1 MSTKTTFKRVALVAV
16 AALGLGLMS
25 VTNAPAAQNPSLV
38 HLDGTARGTCNAANN
53 YACSNVADETSWVT
67 INATAHYGVQSTFM
81 ATVASDTST
90 YAWSVTSYPA
100 GLAGWAVP
108 VITSTAWKTST
119 ADGYSPTPGANGTP
133 AAIGGA
139 YDTGAS
145 WSFAGTNNADA
156 AVAAAVSNGTV
167 TVAGMS
173 MTTTA
178 AAAGGTIGQFYSAVT
193 PTVAGTYVYTLKNA
207 LGGQVNTWTV
217 KAYATD
223 AARDAAKVADNLALN
238 TVVASTSTS
247 FLNAGETTT
256 VTAAADTVVSAP
268 VTASATV
275 QTATIVVTPKTVGS
289 IDKTSV
295 TALTVT
301 ISGPGTLGIGT
312 AANVASLV
320 STGRALT
327 GAAGEN
333 TIAIFADGTPGVA
346 IVTISAG
353 TTVLATE
360 TVTFYGAV
368 ASYTAT
374 VKKNVIPMGATTAA
388 VIAVVAKDSAGN
400 VVPGQTVTVKASDA
414 TVVADTTGTTATAAE
429 ATAGTATLGVTG
441 ISAKFGK
448 LTLTISNAAGTI
460 STTAVVTLSS
470 TTAKTVTLAFDK
482 AEYTAGEKITLKVTA
497 VDANGLPVAP
507 MDPISGTPTANTSL
521 VGFPATWD
529 SLTTDGSVSYTMYAP
544 LVPGPIVITGTD
556 SNSAAITASAAVIS
570 DGVAQAA
577 VDAAAEAIDAAN
589 AATDAANAAAEAA
602 DAATAAA
609 QDAADAVAALSVAV
623 TAQIDALK
631 AQNDSLRKQLIALTN
646 LIIKIQKKVKA

>member
-1 MSTKTTFKRVALVAV
+1 MSTKTTFKRIALVAV

-38 HLDGTARGTCNAANN
+38 HLDGTARGTCNAPN
-53 YACSNVADETSWVT
+53 YVCVNVADEVSWVT
-67 INATAHYGVQSTFM
+67 VTGTAHYGVQSTFM
-81 ATVASDTST
+81 ATVAADTST

-119 ADGYSPTPGANGTP
+119 VDGYSPAPGANGTP

-156 AVAAAVSNGTV
+156 AVAAAVTNGTV
-167 TVAGMS
+167 TVTGMS

-178 AAAGGTIGQFYSAVT
+178 TAAGGTIGQFYSAVT

-268 VTASATV
+268 STASATA
-275 QTATIVVTPKTVGS
+275 QAATVVVTSKTAGS

-301 ISGPGTLGIGT
+301 ISGPGSLGIGT

-333 TIAIFADGTPGVA
+333 TIAIFGDGTAGVA
-346 IVTISAG
+346 TVTISAG

-360 TVTFYGAV
+360 KVTFYGAV

-374 VKKNVIPMGATTAA
+374 VAKNVIPMGATTTG
-388 VIAVVAKDSAGN
+388 VIAVVAKDKDGN
-400 VVPGQTVTVKASDA
+400 VVPGQTVSIKASDA
-414 TVVADTTGTTATAAE
+414 TVVADYTATTSTAAE
-429 ATAGTATLGVTG
+429 ATAGTATVQVIG

-470 TTAKTVTLAFDK
+470 TTAAAAGVKLAFDK

-521 VGFPATWD
+521 VGFPASWD
-529 SLTTDGSVSYTMYAP
+529 STTTDGSVSYTFYAP
-544 LVPGPIVITGTD
+544 LVPGPIVFTGTD
-556 SNSAAITASAAVIS
+556 SNAAAITASATVIS

-577 VDAAAEAIDAAN
+577 ADAAAEATDAAN

-609 QDAADAVAALSVAV
+609 QDAADAVAALSTSVA
-623 TAQIDALK
+623 AMIDALK
-631 AQNDSLRKQLIALTN
+631 KQITALTN
-646 LIIKIQKKVKA
+646 LVIKIQKKVKA

>member
-1 MSTKTTFKRVALVAV
+1 MSTKTTFKRIALVAV

-38 HLDGTARGTCNAANN
+38 HLDGTARGTCNAPN
-53 YACSNVADETSWVT
+53 YVCVNVADEVSWVT
-67 INATAHYGVQSTFM
+67 VTGTAHYGVQSTFM
-81 ATVASDTST
+81 ATVAADTST

-119 ADGYSPTPGANGTP
+119 VDGYSPAPGANGTP

-156 AVAAAVSNGTV
+156 AVAAAVTNGTV
-167 TVAGMS
+167 TVTGMS

-178 AAAGGTIGQFYSAVT
+178 TAAGGTIGQFYSAVT

-256 VTAAADTVVSAP
+256 VTAAADTVVVVPMA
-268 VTASATV
+268 ASATV
-275 QTATIVVTPKTVGS
+275 QAATVVVTPKTAGS

-312 AANVASLV
+312 AGNVASLV

-327 GAAGEN
+327 GSAGQN
-333 TIAIFADGTPGVA
+333 TIAIFGDGTPGVA
-346 IVTISAG
+346 TVTISAG

-360 TVTFYGAV
+360 KVTFYGDV
-368 ASYTAT
+368 ASYSAT
-374 VKKNVIPMGATTAA
+374 VAKNVIPMAATTSG
-388 VIAVVAKDSAGN
+388 VIAVVAKDKDGN
-400 VVPGQTVTVKASDA
+400 VVPSQTVSVKASDA
-414 TVVADTTGTTATAAE
+414 TVVADTTGTTASAAE
-429 ATAGTATLGVTG
+429 AVAGTATLGVTG
-441 ISAKFGK
+441 VAAKFGK

-482 AEYTAGEKITLKVTA
+482 AEYTAGEKMTLKATA

-507 MDPISGTPTANTSL
+507 MDPISGTPTSNTSL
-521 VGFPATWD
+521 FGFPTTWD
-529 SLTTDGSVSYTMYAP
+529 TTTTDGSVSYTMYAP
-544 LVPGPIVITGTD
+544 LVPGPITVTGTD
-556 SNSAAITASAAVIS
+556 SNAAAITASATVIS

-577 VDAAAEAIDAAN
+577 ADAAAEATDAAN

-609 QDAADAVAALSVAV
+609 QDAADAVAALSTSVA
-623 TAQIDALK
+623 AMIDALK
-631 AQNDSLRKQLIALTN
+631 KQITALTN
-646 LIIKIQKKVKA
+646 LVIKIQKKVKA